1 MEKGISENKELTD
14 IIQCLSNNKALLK
27 LLLLVKSF
35 PAEQRE
41 RVIIDVLKI
50 LKG

>member
-27 LLLLVKSF
+27 LFRLVQSF
-35 PAEQRE
+35 PAEERE
-41 RVIIDVLKI
+41 QISSMILNI
-50 LKG
+50 LKE